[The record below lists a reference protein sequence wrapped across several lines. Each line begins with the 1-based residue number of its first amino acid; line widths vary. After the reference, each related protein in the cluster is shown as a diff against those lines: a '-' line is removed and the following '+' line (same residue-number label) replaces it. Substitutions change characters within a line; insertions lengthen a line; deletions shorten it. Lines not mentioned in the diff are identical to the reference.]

1 MPHMSAKKSYVALA
15 ASALVIGTLLSLG
28 TIVIRNVAAA
38 ADGDCRI
45 TSGTVPIA
53 KLTLD

>member
-1 MPHMSAKKSYVALA
+1 MPHISAKKSYVALA
-15 ASALVIGTLLSLG
+15 AGALVIGTLLSLG
-28 TIVIRNVAAA
+28 TIVIRNVAA

>member
-1 MPHMSAKKSYVALA
+1 MSHVSAKKSYVAIT

-28 TIVIRNVAAA
+28 TLVIRNVAAF
-38 ADGDCRI
+38 DRDCRTPGI
-45 TSGTVPIA
+45 VPTA

>member
-15 ASALVIGTLLSLG
+15 ASALVIGTILSLG
-28 TIVIRNVAAA
+28 TIVVRNTASP
-38 ADGDCRI
+38 DGDCRI
-45 TSGTVPIA
+45 TSGAIPTA

>member
-1 MPHMSAKKSYVALA
+1 MPHVSAKKSYVAVT

-28 TIVIRNVAAA
+28 TIVIRNVAVS
-38 ADGDCRI
+38 DRDCRI
-45 TSGTVPIA
+45 TSGTIPTA

>member
-1 MPHMSAKKSYVALA
+1 MPHISAKKSYVALA

-28 TIVIRNVAAA
+28 TIVIRNVAAP
-38 ADGDCRI
+38 DGDCRI